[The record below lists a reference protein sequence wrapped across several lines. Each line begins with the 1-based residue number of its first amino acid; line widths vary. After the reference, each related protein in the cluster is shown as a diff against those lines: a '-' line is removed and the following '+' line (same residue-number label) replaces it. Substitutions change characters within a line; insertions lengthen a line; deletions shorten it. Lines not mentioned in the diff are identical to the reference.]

1 MISVNCPVCA
11 KMLRADEKSAG
22 RKGRCSRCGSVFII
36 CLPDSEGLVPGAAQP
51 FFKPGD
57 KVAGRY
63 KITGAAPGGR
73 VYFCLEDGITPRVL
87 KVFSSDIFSPAELE
101 SIRICAK
108 KWINMKSHPRIAEA
122 FGVVKISG
130 GFALVIEQFPA
141 DELGRNNLGHFLN
154 RLSLLEILLI
164 SIEFCFALDFIY
176 SNNITAHG
184 NIKPS
189 NMMLS
194 PDKSLSITDIG
205 LYNGIAP
212 GPASGAPFTAP
223 EAFSGVLT
231 SSCDIYSFGVVLYQ
245 MASGGL
251 LPFTAPT
258 PGEYEKLH
266 REAGIAPLQ
275 SALFPAAEKC
285 MAKNPEDR
293 PRGFKFLREELW
305 DVFLKSQAGS
315 EFGGIEPENLDVS
328 IKGYQ
333 LDKHRKHMEAIE
345 CYDRALEI
353 DSKDPVAWSRRAAA
367 CFNLGRY
374 DDAVECC
381 NSSLEINPQ
390 DGRVWFLKGVAW
402 SRLNN
407 EQAAAECYD
416 QALRIDPSNVRA
428 WYVKGEL
435 LDKKC
440 RYREAITCFEH
451 ALEIDPDDY
460 VALTGKGVALVNTGQ
475 YHEAIE
481 CFGRA
486 LEINPENVL
495 ARRYLRKLGQ

>member
-1 MISVNCPVCA
+1 MISVNCPVCSE
-11 KMLRADEKSAG
+11 MLRADEKFAG
-22 RKGRCSRCGSVFII
+22 RKGRCARCGSVFVI
-36 CLPDSEGLVPGAAQP
+36 CMPDSEGSGSSAAQS

-63 KITGAAPGGR
+63 QITGAAPGGR
-73 VYFCLEDGITPRVL
+73 VYFCLEDGITPRAL
-87 KVFSSDIFSPAELE
+87 KVFSSEVFSPDELE
-101 SIRICAK
+101 SIKSCAE
-108 KWINMKSHPRIAEA
+108 KWINMKSHPRIAAA
-122 FGVVKISG
+122 FGIVEISA
-130 GFALVIEQFPA
+130 GFALVIEQFPG
-141 DELGRNNLGHFLN
+141 DELGRNNLWHFFNL
-154 RLSLLEILLI
+154 LSLREILLI
-164 SIEFCFALDFIY
+164 SLEFCFAIDFIY
-176 SNNITAHG
+176 SNKITAHG

-194 PDKSLSITDIG
+194 LDKSLSITDIG
-205 LYNGIAP
+205 LYNGIALN
-212 GPASGAPFTAP
+212 PASNAPFTAP
-223 EAFSGVLT
+223 EAFGGVLT
-231 SSCDIYSFGVVLYQ
+231 PSCDIYSFGVVLYQ
-245 MASGGL
+245 MASGGS
-251 LPFTAPT
+251 LPFAAPAH
-258 PGEYEKLH
+258 GEYGKLH
-266 REAGIAPLQ
+266 LEAGIDPIR
-275 SALFPAAEKC
+275 SMLFSAAEKC

-293 PRGFKFLREELW
+293 PRGFKFLRQDLW
-305 DVFLKSQAGS
+305 DVFLKSEAGS
-315 EFGGIEPENLDVS
+315 EFAGIEPENLGLT

-333 LDKHRKHMEAIE
+333 LDKRRKHMEAIE

-353 DSKDPVAWSRRAAA
+353 DSKDPVALSRRAAA

-390 DGRVWFLKGVAW
+390 DGRIWFLKGVAW

-428 WYVKGEL
+428 WYVKGEM
-435 LDKKC
+435 LDKKSL
-440 RYREAITCFEH
+440 YREAITCFEH

-460 VALTGKGVALVNTGQ
+460 VALTGKGVALVNTGE
-475 YHEAIE
+475 YHEAIK